1 MTENTQ
7 TTAERIGALM
17 ESMLRVEFGEL
28 YPHEDGTMGGDTDPY
43 IDDYN
48 YAFRRTIAAEID
60 ALTAERDEALA
71 SESHAAKLHSNVST
85 ELLQKEQQLAEARAN
100 LRLAEIRI
108 NGFIYAKDKR
118 ILELEADVHD
128 AGQRNDDMAASLPT
142 WIDVTV
148 LLPASGTKVL
158 AWDGKN
164 ILRAMYAKRFAEEVR
179 PGGEEEATEYSEGLD
194 GYFLVA
200 GWYEHNEFDEV
211 HWTIENPV
219 THWMPLPAPPEVKS

>member
-1 MTENTQ
+1 MTQTQ
-7 TTAERIGALM
+7 TTEDRIKLM
-17 ESMLRVEFGEL
+17 IDAAYTTDNAGVILESNFWRVAR
-28 YPHEDGTMGGDTDPY
+28 DV
-43 IDDYN
+43 
-48 YAFRRTIAAEID
+48 AAEID
-60 ALTAERDEALA
+60 A
-71 SESHAAKLHSNVST
+71 K
-85 ELLQKEQQLAEARAN
+85 
-100 LRLAEIRI
+100 
-108 NGFIYAKDKR
+108 GKR

-164 ILRAMYAKRFAEEVR
+164 ILRAMYAKRFTEEVR

-211 HWTIENPV
+211 HWTIENPL

>member
-1 MTENTQ
+1 MTQNTQ
-7 TTAERIGALM
+7 TTADRI
-17 ESMLRVEFGEL
+17 REL
-28 YPHEDGTMGGDTDPY
+28 IVLSITPGDLHNPWSDAP
-43 IDDYN
+43 
-48 YAFRRTIAAEID
+48 RRLADTIAAEID
-60 ALTAERDEALA
+60 
-71 SESHAAKLHSNVST
+71 
-85 ELLQKEQQLAEARAN
+85 
-100 LRLAEIRI
+100 
-108 NGFIYAKDKR
+108 AKDKR

-164 ILRAMYAKRFAEEVR
+164 ILRAMYAKRFTEEVR

-211 HWTIENPV
+211 HCTIENPL